1 MPSTPNLNP
10 PASSVAVHAPV
21 YCDPLR
27 AGTPGKDKNDSE
39 RGREQVKC
47 VTSRAEA
54 EFRGA
59 LDRRL
64 ALELTREPGER
75 VGVMLEDGGAV
86 EAVTVAGS
94 DRNEP
99 EWRRAM
105 AEKFFWQRGEG
116 LRKIGSRRRPRNK
129 LGFALQM
136 CVLRYQGG
144 LLGSDVFVPPDV
156 SRISSDA
163 RATWTRTTL

>member
-1 MPSTPNLNP
+1 MEFHGALN
-10 PASSVAVHAPV
+10 
-21 YCDPLR
+21 
-27 AGTPGKDKNDSE
+27 
-39 RGREQVKC
+39 RGR
-47 VTSRAEA
+47 
-54 EFRGA
+54 
-59 LDRRL
+59 
-64 ALELTREPGER
+64 ALERTREPGER
-75 VGVMLEDGGAV
+75 IGVMVEDGGAV
-86 EAVTVAGS
+86 EEIAAAWS
-94 DRNEP
+94 ELHAP

-105 AEKFFWQRGEG
+105 AEKFFSQRGEG
-116 LRKIGSRRRPRNK
+116 LRTIGSRRRPRNK

>member
-1 MPSTPNLNP
+1 M
-10 PASSVAVHAPV
+10 
-21 YCDPLR
+21 
-27 AGTPGKDKNDSE
+27 
-39 RGREQVKC
+39 KC
-47 VTSRAEA
+47 VSARTEA
-54 EFRGA
+54 AFHGA
-59 LDRRL
+59 LNRRL

-75 VGVMLEDGGAV
+75 TGVMADDGGAV
-86 EAVTVAGS
+86 DEIAAPRR
-94 DRNEP
+94 DRHEP
-99 EWRRAM
+99 EWKRAM

-156 SRISSDA
+156 ADFIGRQVDLDA
-163 RATWTRTTL
+163 DDFVDLPDMGVKEPPHLIEEPSVCFAVAAVDPQSPHEHGKRLS